1 MNLALSNLELFETTK
16 AQRQDFVSQVI
27 SNIGDGNA
35 NPLKVHLQV
44 KCLEDL
50 IKQLTSSTEYRNFL
64 LDEASKYGKSFEF
77 QNAKFET
84 KEMGVKYDYSQCND
98 PIHASL
104 EIQIEELTESLK
116 NREKFLKSLSLEGQD
131 ILIDDEVIRV
141 YPPSKSS
148 TTTISVN
155 FK

>member
-50 IKQLTSSTEYRNFL
+50 IKQLTSSAEYRTYL

-77 QNAKFET
+77 QNAKFEA

-104 EIQIEELTESLK
+104 EIQIEELTEALK
-116 NREKFLKSLSLEGQD
+116 NREKFLKSLSLEGQE